1 MLLQSCVHVRTRR
14 AEHTVADV
22 LRAYLPEY
30 EKQHRLSYQQRKV
43 VNAIMNCRTAAL
55 GGYIRQC
62 DVCGKYDIAYCSC
75 KDRHCPTCGHF
86 EKARW
91 LEQQKARLLPIPYF
105 QVVFTIDHALVPL
118 VWRNQRRLYDLLF
131 HTAARLLQ
139 EYGQRYLG
147 GELGCTVVL
156 HTWGQTMQAHPHLHC
171 IVTGGA
177 LVRTEQ
183 GARWQAA
190 RPNYLFPVVK
200 LSRDFRAAFCA
211 GIRRLH
217 QQGWLEWDEEQ
228 EGQTIEELLRQAESQ
243 RWEVY
248 IEPPQKDL
256 TRLIGYLASYIYRI
270 AISNF
275 RLLKIEHGQVT
286 GQPGWGSGESDDPA
300 GGGVHSPLS
309 VTRLAAAVR
318 AGAALRVASRR
329 GQVEV
334 APGAGAGG
342 QVARGAPVDAAGV
355 AEPLCRGRPGPVPAL
370 WAGADATG
378 ARFWAGDGVAGGAG
392 RAVGGGPARVGALL
406 RGRPRQWPGLREG

>member
-1 MLLQSCVHVRTRR
+1 MLLQSCVHVRTTR

-275 RLLKIEHGQVT
+275 RLLKIEHGQV
-286 GQPGWGSGESDDPA
+286 SFRYRDN
-300 GGGVHSPLS
+300 
-309 VTRLAAAVR
+309 R
-318 AGAALRVASRR
+318 
-329 GQVEV
+329 
-334 APGAGAGG
+334 AGG
-342 QVARGAPVDAAGV
+342 QEKVMTLPAVEFIRRFLLHVLPPRFVRVRHYGLHHGGAKWKLRQVRALLGLEGKLPAVAQLTLREWLSRFVEGDPDVCPHCGQGRMRRVRDFGPVTGWRAALVGLLGV
-355 AEPLCRGRPGPVPAL
+355 APRGLVRY
-370 WAGADATG
+370 
-378 ARFWAGDGVAGGAG
+378 
-392 RAVGGGPARVGALL
+392 
-406 RGRPRQWPGLREG
+406 

>member
-1 MLLQSCVHVRTRR
+1 MLLQSCVHVRTTR

-22 LRAYLPEY
+22 LRAYLPDY

-55 GGYIRQC
+55 GGYVRQC

-118 VWRNQRRLYDLLF
+118 VWRNQRLLYDLLF

-147 GELGCTVVL
+147 GELGYTVVL

-190 RPNYLFPVVK
+190 KPNYLFPVLK

-217 QQGWLEWDEEQ
+217 QQGLLEWDEEE
-228 EGQTIEELLRQAESQ
+228 EGQPIEELLRQAESQ

-248 IEPPQKDL
+248 IEPPQKDIE
-256 TRLIGYLASYIYRI
+256 RLIGYLASYIYRI

-275 RLLKIEHGQVT
+275 RILKIEHGQVSFRY
-286 GQPGWGSGESDDPA
+286 QDN
-300 GGGVHSPLS
+300 
-309 VTRLAAAVR
+309 R
-318 AGAALRVASRR
+318 
-329 GQVEV
+329 
-334 APGAGAGG
+334 AGG
-342 QVARGAPVDAAGV
+342 QEKVMTLPAVEFIRRFLLHVLPPRFVRVRHYGLHHGGAKWKLRQVRALLGLEGRLPEVPPLTLRAWLSRFVAGDPDVCPHCGRGRMRRVRDFGPVTGWRATLAGLLGVAPRGAVR
-355 AEPLCRGRPGPVPAL
+355 C
-370 WAGADATG
+370 
-378 ARFWAGDGVAGGAG
+378 
-392 RAVGGGPARVGALL
+392 
-406 RGRPRQWPGLREG
+406 